1 MFEGAGH
8 HVSSW
13 DSLSPR
19 LDRADCVVWFPDDF
33 QPPGPGAVA
42 WFERWL
48 RARPGRTLIYV
59 GRDFDAVSWYWR
71 KILPST
77 PAGRQQAVED
87 LQAAAEGDFQKSRQ
101 SNQPNARCR
110 WFSVRYDTPAVR
122 ANNISGDLEWLQN
135 LEPAQ
140 LEIELNGRIVPSQ
153 DMDPLLEADEGL
165 VLGRLEVGRGQIF
178 VAANGSFLLNA
189 TLVNREHRKL
199 AGKLVDAIGPAGRD
213 VVFLESRRLGVDQS
227 AGPGGGLP
235 FNPFDMQSDSGS
247 SAPRQQAS
255 DDESLVR
262 HDDPPPAVVPNGLEL
277 LLIWPT
283 NWILLHFALVGI
295 LYCLWKLPI
304 FGLPRPEEPSASA
317 DFGRHVDAVAALLQR
332 TADRRYAQSRAKHY
346 QQIVKKI
353 D

>member
-1 MFEGAGH
+1 
-8 HVSSW
+8 
-13 DSLSPR
+13 
-19 LDRADCVVWFPDDF
+19 
-33 QPPGPGAVA
+33 
-42 WFERWL
+42 
-48 RARPGRTLIYV
+48 
-59 GRDFDAVSWYWR
+59 
-71 KILPST
+71 
-77 PAGRQQAVED
+77 
-87 LQAAAEGDFQKSRQ
+87 
-101 SNQPNARCR
+101 
-110 WFSVRYDTPAVR
+110 
-122 ANNISGDLEWLQN
+122 
-135 LEPAQ
+135 
-140 LEIELNGRIVPSQ
+140 
-153 DMDPLLEADEGL
+153 MDPLLEADEGL

-304 FGLPRPEEPSASA
+304 FRLPRPEEPSASA

-332 TADRRYAQSRAKHY
+332 TAHRRYASRREALSANRQEDRLTSLFNLQEFDQEMEGRAAGNGSRNAAVAIAQLRRNLQFDPFRPLRPTACLQSSP
-346 QQIVKKI
+346 
-353 D
+353 